1 MSGTSKTWPRFTER
15 DGNRS
20 VVVNPDAVSMVFD
33 LGDRGTRIAFVS
45 GAHVEVYEDIGDVCN
60 ALNPPSSSVP
70 LDRSV

>member
-33 LGDRGTRIAFVS
+33 QESRGTWIALVS
-45 GAHVEVYEDIGDVCN
+45 GAYVEVHEGFNVVCD